1 MSKREEILDMA
12 VHALTPLMA
21 AMPLA
26 NAADLFDASVEIA
39 EKLIAR
45 VDVTAQIAGAPD
57 RDELLD
63 MGVHA
68 MSALLRGR
76 PSSSVDDLLD
86 ECMDVAQRLIGAV
99 DAANAGDDDAREEL
113 LDMAVHAQTAFLS
126 TRPPMDA
133 GDLSAQCVEIAR
145 SLTAKVDSA

>member
-1 MSKREEILDMA
+1 LSKREEILDMA

-21 AMPLA
+21 GQPQA
-26 NAADLFDASVEIA
+26 NAADLFDQSIEIA
-39 EKLIAR
+39 EKLIEH
-45 VDVTAQIAGAPD
+45 VDATAENDGAPD

-76 PSSSVDDLLD
+76 PSAAVDDLLG
-86 ECMDVAQRLIGAV
+86 ECMEVAQKLIVAV
-99 DAANAGDDDAREEL
+99 DAANPGDADAREEL

-126 TRPPMDA
+126 TRPAMNAD
-133 GDLSAQCVEIAR
+133 DLSAQCVEIAQA
-145 SLTAKVDSA
+145 LTAKVDAA